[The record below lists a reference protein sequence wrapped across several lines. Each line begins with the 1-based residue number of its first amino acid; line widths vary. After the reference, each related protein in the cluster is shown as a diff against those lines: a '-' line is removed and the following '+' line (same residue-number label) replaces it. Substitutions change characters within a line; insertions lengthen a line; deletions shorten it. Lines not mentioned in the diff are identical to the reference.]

1 MTRKVSFIGYFFLA
15 LLLFIMIPLEFSNLS
30 NQAYV
35 SLFFSYRQK
44 PLLLLL
50 MSLVSLFFDYLSLVI
65 PQSELS
71 TAATLIRVRKPAM
84 PS

>member
-35 SLFFSYRQK
+35 
-44 PLLLLL
+44 
-50 MSLVSLFFDYLSLVI
+50 VDTEYL
-65 PQSELS
+65 
-71 TAATLIRVRKPAM
+71 
-84 PS
+84 